1 MILFGEFNAVS
12 YSGFEIVTLLNIK
25 PNFFMGFNTPSVF
38 VEWLRIVSVE
48 IVSSIFDV
56 AWIVHRDNFV

>member
-25 PNFFMGFNTPSVF
+25 PNFFMGFNTPSVLLSGCELF
-38 VEWLRIVSVE
+38 R
-48 IVSSIFDV
+48 
-56 AWIVHRDNFV
+56 